1 MRRRRLGFGL
11 FLSATGGVILGHAWT
26 AADTTWWWIGGL
38 TVLAAALLVLS
49 SFYARGRAAGPPP
62 RQSTPVET
70 GVVARWPVP
79 TLGELLVEKYR
90 LITAAQLKQAL
101 EKQRKVGRRLGDV
114 LVEMGF
120 VDRVHLEAVLEDQR
134 T

>member
-26 AADTTWWWIGGL
+26 AADTTWWWIGAI

-49 SFYARGRAAGPPP
+49 SFYIRGRGVGPPP
-62 RQSTPVET
+62 RQQPPATT
-70 GVVARWPVP
+70 GVLVRWPVP
-79 TLGELLVEKYR
+79 TLGELLVQKYR
-90 LITAAQLKQAL
+90 LITEPQLEEAL
-101 EKQRKVGRRLGDV
+101 EKQIKDGGRLGDI
-114 LVEMGF
+114 LVKMGLLSQS
-120 VDRVHLEAVLEDQR
+120 HLEAVLEDQR